1 MNSYEAFKKQKE
13 DIKKKLSTVILEEGQ
28 ETSLCWQVATALK
41 VSGTTVSNYLRGNVS
56 DGYMAEAIYREFKK
70 LKCAK

>member
-1 MNSYEAFKKQKE
+1 MNSYETFKKQKE
-13 DIKKKLSTVILEEGQ
+13 DIKKKLSTVILEAGQ

-41 VSGTTVSNYLRGNVS
+41 VSGTTVNNYLRGNVS

-70 LKCAK
+70 LKCVK